1 MSPDEFADSL
11 CERIRNGRSLNSH
24 GFEPVYYV
32 VYDPKRTRDAM
43 KFEKSLK
50 ARLDGEGFAVF
61 EFNVFRELWSV
72 LESNE
77 DEWPE
82 LEAYAE
88 ENPLEWDELQETL
101 SETARGS
108 GGQSESLAD
117 RLKAKL
123 RETEGSEKPVMLVTG
138 VHALHGFMR
147 PGDLENLLN
156 GEFVCPTVFF
166 YPGKTEGRDGLRFL
180 NFSKADTNYRS
191 EHLELP

>member
-1 MSPDEFADSL
+1 MAFEAFADSL
-11 CERIRNGRSLNSH
+11 CEKITNGRSLNSH

-32 VYDPKRTRDAM
+32 VYDPKRTREAMNFRKILKPRLEDA
-43 KFEKSLK
+43 
-50 ARLDGEGFAVF
+50 GYTVF
-61 EFNVFRELWSV
+61 EFNVFRELWSI
-72 LESNE
+72 LESNQ
-77 DEWPE
+77 DEWSE

-101 SETARGS
+101 SEIARGS

-117 RLKAKL
+117 RLKKKL
-123 RETEGSEKPVMLVTG
+123 RGTEGSEKPVMLVTG

-166 YPGKTEGRDGLRFL
+166 YPGKKEGRDALKFL
-180 NFSKADTNYRS
+180 NFCKTDANYRS